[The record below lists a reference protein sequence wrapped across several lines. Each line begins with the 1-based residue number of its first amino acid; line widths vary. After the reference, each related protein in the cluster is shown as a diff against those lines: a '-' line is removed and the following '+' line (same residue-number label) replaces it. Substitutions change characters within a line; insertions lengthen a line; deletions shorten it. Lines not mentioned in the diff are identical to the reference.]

1 MSLHFKDQLFYVHR
15 KLSKK
20 KIVTRTR
27 MIYELMEMY
36 VGNKLSRVFG
46 LEKVRMI
53 VVLHLNSFQSYKIHN
68 RLKYEY
74 EQENDV
80 RM

>member
-53 VVLHLNSFQSYKIHN
+53 HLNSFQSYKIHN